1 MNNWFSKSL
10 FRRLL
15 VGYLVTVIL
24 GLGLMGTVISILTTN
39 YITDA
44 KLEEML
50 RQARR
55 VNAAIQ
61 GDHQVTQKMKETLL
75 FLDAAFDTRIWV
87 FNNEGKIIASSS
99 TEEVFIGREISS
111 EIVQQVLNG
120 HDVIKDLNVEGLSE
134 PMMSVIVPW
143 GAEDHL
149 YGGIVLYSPIEGIE
163 ATSRHL
169 RETVLWAMLF
179 AITVTTVMVS
189 YLSWSISRPLRRIE
203 QAANEIAL
211 GNYGMR
217 VEEQSA
223 DEIGEL
229 AKSFNRMAEKL
240 EHVEQ
245 ERRMHEQKRDELLAN
260 VSHELR
266 TPLTAMQGFL
276 EALQDGLV
284 QDEASKRRY
293 YDVMYRETMHL
304 NHMIDDMM
312 DLIKLEKGDIKLNRY
327 QIRVDELVDKVV
339 FLLEGQAEEK
349 GNVIEVKY
357 QPDLPPL
364 WADPYRLEQ
373 ILNNLISNA
382 IKFTEQGKITV
393 TLKADK
399 KKMLISVEDTG
410 IGIPSHDLAKIW
422 DRFFKVNRMRS
433 KGEGGTGLG
442 LAIVKELVEL
452 HGGSVSVQSEV
463 GKGSRFTVELPL
475 GPSEG
480 SA

>member
-1 MNNWFSKSL
+1 L

-373 ILNNLISNA
+373 I
-382 IKFTEQGKITV
+382 
-393 TLKADK
+393 
-399 KKMLISVEDTG
+399 
-410 IGIPSHDLAKIW
+410 
-422 DRFFKVNRMRS
+422 
-433 KGEGGTGLG
+433 
-442 LAIVKELVEL
+442 
-452 HGGSVSVQSEV
+452 
-463 GKGSRFTVELPL
+463 
-475 GPSEG
+475 
-480 SA
+480 